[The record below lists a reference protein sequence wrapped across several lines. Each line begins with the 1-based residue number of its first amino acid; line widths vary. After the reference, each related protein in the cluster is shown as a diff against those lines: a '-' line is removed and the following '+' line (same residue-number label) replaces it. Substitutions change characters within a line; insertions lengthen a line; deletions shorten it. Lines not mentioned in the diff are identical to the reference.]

1 MSDRGFFISFEGIE
15 GSGKSAHSSRLY
27 RFLEAEGYSCVLTQE
42 PGGTP
47 VGEKI
52 RSLLLDPLTGDLDP
66 LTETFLFQASR
77 REHVERLIKPSL
89 SLGKILIC
97 VRFIDST
104 LAYQGFGRKVD
115 LQLLKNLNWMATGGV
130 LPDLTL
136 LLDVNPE
143 QGLLRALS
151 HTGEEELRFEQEFT
165 RRKETLHSIRKG
177 YLELARANSSRF
189 IIIDSNR
196 EKEEVFRQIRDSV
209 LSRLPKKGGKEE

>member
-1 MSDRGFFISFEGIE
+1 MSDSGFFISFEGIE
-15 GSGKSAHSSRLY
+15 GSGKSTHSARLFQ
-27 RFLEAEGYSCVLTQE
+27 FLQDEGYPCVLTQE

-52 RSLLLDPLTGDLDP
+52 RSLLLDPLTGSLDP

-77 REHVERLIKPSL
+77 REHVEKSIKPAL

-97 VRFIDST
+97 VRFTDST

-115 LQLLKNLNWMATGGV
+115 LQLLENLNWIATGGL
-130 LPDLTL
+130 LPDLTF

-151 HTGEEELRFEQEFT
+151 HTDREELRFEREFEA
-165 RRKETLHSIRKG
+165 RREVLHSIREG
-177 YLELARANSSRF
+177 YLELARANPTRF
-189 IIIDSNR
+189 VIIDSSQ
-196 EKEEVFRQIRDSV
+196 EKEDVFRQIKDFV
-209 LSRLPKKGGKEE
+209 LSRLPKKGGKRR